1 MAHFD
6 KKKLF
11 GADVTR
17 SPQMQAIADW
27 LSQLDADL
35 PDWVTLP
42 VEQARAQQARTF
54 ARWNNHLPDVAAVEL
69 LHSPGLTGDPD
80 VRVQKFTP
88 PHAKAGA
95 LLYAHGGGWAFG
107 DLKSHERLV
116 RLLAL
121 ATGMSVYHV
130 DYRLAPEHP
139 FPAGLNDM
147 RAAWRWL
154 AANQS
159 GPLLIGGDSAGANLA
174 LSTCLLEGEAGR
186 RVPDGAIL
194 FYGAYTADFDTPSYL
209 RFAQGYGLTR
219 ARMMKFFDFYVP
231 HSQRTDKA
239 VAPILASE
247 AALAKLPPLYLN
259 AAGLDP
265 LLSDTL
271 MLVERLEEAGTRFTF
286 DLVEGVHHGFI
297 LMDEKL
303 EAASAAIAA
312 AAAFAK
318 SL

>member
-1 MAHFD
+1 MD
-6 KKKLF
+6 
-11 GADVTR
+11 
-17 SPQMQAIADW
+17 I
-27 LSQLDADL
+27 
-35 PDWVTLP
+35 
-42 VEQARAQQARTF
+42 
-54 ARWNNHLPDVAAVEL
+54 
-69 LHSPGLTGDPD
+69 LHVSGLTGDPD
-80 VRVQKFTP
+80 VRIQKFVP
-88 PHAKAGA
+88 PNAKVGA

-107 DLKSHERLV
+107 DLKSHERLM

-121 ATGMSVYHV
+121 ETGLTVYHV
-130 DYRLAPEHP
+130 DYRLAPENP
-139 FPAGLNDM
+139 FPAGLNDV

-154 AANQS
+154 VASQK

-186 RVPDGAIL
+186 KAPDGAIL
-194 FYGAYTADFDTPSYL
+194 FYGAYAADFDTQSYL
-209 RFAQGYGLTR
+209 RFAEGYGLTR
-219 ARMMKFFDFYVP
+219 ARMMKFFDFYAP

-239 VAPILASE
+239 VSPILASE

-271 MLVERLEEAGTRFTF
+271 ALVERLNQAEARFTF
-286 DLVEGVHHGFI
+286 DFVDGVHHGFM

-303 EAASAAIAA
+303 DAAGEAIKA

>member
-1 MAHFD
+1 
-6 KKKLF
+6 
-11 GADVTR
+11 
-17 SPQMQAIADW
+17 MQAIADW
-27 LSQLDADL
+27 LDKLDADL
-35 PDWVTLP
+35 PDWVSLP
-42 VEQARAQQARTF
+42 IEQARAQQGRGF
-54 ARWNNHLPDVAAVEL
+54 ARWNTSLPDVATVEVL
-69 LHSPGLTGDPD
+69 DIPGLTGDPD
-80 VRVQKFTP
+80 VHVQKFTP

-107 DLKSHERLV
+107 DLKSHERLM

-121 ATGMSVYHV
+121 ETGLSVYHV

-186 RVPDGAIL
+186 KAPDGVIL
-194 FYGAYTADFDTPSYL
+194 FYGAFAADFDTPSYL
-209 RFAQGYGLTR
+209 RFAEGYGLTR
-219 ARMMKFFDFYVP
+219 ARMMKFFDFYAP
-231 HSQRTDKA
+231 YSQRSDKA
-239 VAPILASE
+239 ISPILASE
-247 AALAKLPPLYLN
+247 ADLAKLPPLYLN

-271 MLVERLEEAGTRFTF
+271 ALVERLNQAEARFTF
-286 DLVEGVHHGFI
+286 DLVEGVHHGFM

-303 EAASAAIAA
+303 DAAGEAIKA

>member
-1 MAHFD
+1 
-6 KKKLF
+6 
-11 GADVTR
+11 
-17 SPQMQAIADW
+17 MQAIADW
-27 LSQLDADL
+27 LGKLDADL
-35 PDWVTLP
+35 PDWTGLP

-54 ARWNNHLPDVAAVEL
+54 ARWNVNLPDVAAAEI
-69 LHSPGLTGDPD
+69 LHVPGLTGDPD
-80 VRVQKFTP
+80 VKVQKFTP
-88 PHAKAGA
+88 PNAKPGA

-107 DLKSHERLV
+107 DLKSHERLA

-121 ATGMSVYHV
+121 ETGLSVYHV

-154 AANQS
+154 VAHQS

-186 RVPDGAIL
+186 KAPDGAIL
-194 FYGAYTADFDTPSYL
+194 FYGVFTADFDSPSYL
-209 RFAQGYGLTR
+209 RFSEGYGLTR
-219 ARMMKFFDFYVP
+219 ARMMKFFDFYAP

-239 VAPILASE
+239 VAPVLASE

-265 LLSDTL
+265 LLSDSL
-271 MLVERLEEAGTRFTF
+271 RLVERLRDAEARFTF
-286 DLVEGVHHGFI
+286 DLVEGVHHGFM

-303 EAASAAIAA
+303 DAASAAIQAA
-312 AAAFAK
+312 ATFAAT
-318 SL
+318 L

>member
-1 MAHFD
+1 M
-6 KKKLF
+6 KKYDMKTVF
-11 GADVTR
+11 GPQAGR
-17 SPQMQAIADW
+17 SPQMQAIAD
-27 LSQLDADL
+27 LLGKLDADL
-35 PDWVTLP
+35 PDWLTLP

-54 ARWNNHLPDVAAVEL
+54 ARWNVHLPDVAQIDML
-69 LHSPGLTGDPD
+69 LISGLTGDPD

-154 AANQS
+154 VANQP

-186 RVPDGAIL
+186 KAPDGAIL
-194 FYGAYTADFDTPSYL
+194 FYGAYTTDFETPSYL
-209 RFAQGYGLTR
+209 RFGEGYGLTR

-231 HSQRTDKA
+231 HSQRTDQA

-271 MLVERLEEAGTRFTF
+271 LLVERLEEAEARFTF
-286 DLVEGVHHGFI
+286 DLVEGVHHGFM

-303 EAASAAIAA
+303 DAASGAIQA